1 MSFEPRVLPSVPV
14 ESLQAHLDAGG
25 GAGLDAARKVEAEV
39 IIGEL
44 EASGLRGRGG
54 GGFATGTKWR
64 TVAANRSDEVP
75 TTVVVNAAEGE
86 PGTFKDRAILRTN
99 PYAVVEGALI
109 AALAVGADRVIVAMK
124 SDEAGGGQ
132 DRTHVEKAIAE
143 VEAAEWCSPGTIE
156 VFGGPGEYLY
166 GEETALLEVLNGRP
180 PFPRIAPPFRRGAD
194 EVVDDDVTDTDDAVT
209 STGAAVELAGP
220 GDETPAPP
228 ALVNNVETLAN
239 VPAIIAKGA
248 AWFRE
253 IGTNESP
260 GSIVCTVTGSV
271 HRHGVAEVPMGTTVA
286 DAIELI
292 GGGAMRS
299 AGLIGVLNGAS
310 NALLPATALSTPLT
324 YEDMQA
330 AGVGLGSASLTVLDE
345 GDDLVAV
352 AAGYARFLA
361 VESCGQCTP
370 CKEDGLAI
378 SDRLAALCADDAD
391 DGALDEIRARLATVA
406 DGARC
411 NLARQTQ
418 VLVGSLVDANP
429 AAFETRPDPDPD
441 ADPDAPPVE
450 PIVVGEVADI
460 VDDRAQLL
468 PDAGTKQPDWTHD
481 ESWSGTYPAAMDVD
495 GSSPRPA

>member
-1 MSFEPRVLPSVPV
+1 M
-14 ESLQAHLDAGG
+14 
-25 GAGLDAARKVEAEV
+25 
-39 IIGEL
+39 
-44 EASGLRGRGG
+44 
-54 GGFATGTKWR
+54 
-64 TVAANRSDEVP
+64 
-75 TTVVVNAAEGE
+75 
-86 PGTFKDRAILRTN
+86 
-99 PYAVVEGALI
+99 
-109 AALAVGADRVIVAMK
+109 
-124 SDEAGGGQ
+124 
-132 DRTHVEKAIAE
+132 
-143 VEAAEWCSPGTIE
+143 
-156 VFGGPGEYLY
+156 
-166 GEETALLEVLNGRP
+166 LNGRP

-330 AGVGLGSASLTVLDE
+330 AGVALGSASLTVLDE

-391 DGALDEIRARLATVA
+391 DGTLDEIRARLATVA

-429 AAFETRPDPDPD
+429 AAFEARPDPDPD
-441 ADPDAPPVE
+441 PEAPPVE

-468 PDAGTKQPDWTHD
+468 PDAATKQPDWTHD
-481 ESWSGTYPAAMDVD
+481 GSWSGAYPAAIDTD
-495 GSSPRPA
+495 G